1 MFEKGQCRPKK
12 LCEKAYCFQITT
24 VANSKKKKNQ
34 YKSISEKT
42 PSMFFYVKELTK
54 DCVTLVDKI
63 TKAGHFYAK
72 FKCIFFSEY
81 KK

>member
-1 MFEKGQCRPKK
+1 M
-12 LCEKAYCFQITT
+12 
-24 VANSKKKKNQ
+24 ANSKGKKKDQ
-34 YKSISEKT
+34 CKSMSEQT
-42 PSMFFYVKELTK
+42 PNMFCYVKELIK